1 MLGFLR
7 ESEICYRI
15 SEFYSTS
22 AQTVQLN
29 MAELTKHFKQS
40 RFTEYMKK
48 CLIKRD
54 TSCDIIIKI

>member
-1 MLGFLR
+1 MLEYLR

-22 AQTVQLN
+22 AQTVV
-29 MAELTKHFKQS
+29 KHGGTYKTFQAVTIYRVYEKS
-40 RFTEYMKK
+40 
-48 CLIKRD
+48 LIKRD